1 MKEIKILG
9 PSDETLE
16 LALQIVKSA
25 HQLKINYRLEQTD
38 DEDEIVSHGVI
49 VTPAVVI
56 DGNLAF
62 SGEMPEEESL
72 LDALSLSVP
81 HRT

>member
-1 MKEIKILG
+1 MKDIKILG

-16 LALQIVKSA
+16 LALQIVKTA
-25 HQLKINYRLEQTD
+25 HELSINYRLEQTD

-56 DGNLAF
+56 DGRLAF
-62 SGEMPEEESL
+62 SGETPQSDQLFEM
-72 LDALSLSVP
+72 LS
-81 HRT
+81 